1 MQRRRTNLDSLEES
15 DRPRFLSELVDRF
28 AQALSQQFPPASGYQ
43 HMGGWG
49 PAPCVNPKRNSGA
62 VQEAC
67 MMASWT
73 ISRGRFWGLH
83 VRVVPQ
89 DSRLRTLRVTIEGYF
104 PVIQSRVERIER
116 WSNLPGRSLWAYF
129 LMPILVI
136 LVMALLPLMAVYRLS
151 KLWLREDVLAAAL
164 QLDSLWPEVQACW
177 QGVIPLTRPLS
188 PSLTYSIA
196 VAAGTAATAGC
207 FWLAGLASTGEAWR
221 IVLYATGSIL
231 GLVSFAVLIF
241 LIMTMLGLEV

>member
-1 MQRRRTNLDSLEES
+1 
-15 DRPRFLSELVDRF
+15 
-28 AQALSQQFPPASGYQ
+28 
-43 HMGGWG
+43 
-49 PAPCVNPKRNSGA
+49 
-62 VQEAC
+62 

-164 QLDSLWPEVQACW
+164 QLDSLWPEVQASW

-196 VAAGTAATAGC
+196 VAAGTAATTGC

-221 IVLYATGSIL
+221 IVLYVTGSIL

>member
-1 MQRRRTNLDSLEES
+1 
-15 DRPRFLSELVDRF
+15 
-28 AQALSQQFPPASGYQ
+28 
-43 HMGGWG
+43 
-49 PAPCVNPKRNSGA
+49 
-62 VQEAC
+62 

-151 KLWLREDVLAAAL
+151 KLWLREDVVAAAL
-164 QLDSLWPEVQACW
+164 QLDSLWPEVQASW

-196 VAAGTAATAGC
+196 VVAGTASTAGC
-207 FWLAGLASTGEAWR
+207 FWLAGLASTGEAGR
-221 IVLYATGSIL
+221 IVLYVTGSIL